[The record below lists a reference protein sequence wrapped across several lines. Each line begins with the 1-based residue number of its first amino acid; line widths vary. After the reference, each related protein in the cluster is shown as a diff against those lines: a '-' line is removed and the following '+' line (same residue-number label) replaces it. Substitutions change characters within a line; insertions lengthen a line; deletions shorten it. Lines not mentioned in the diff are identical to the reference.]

1 MNAIAHEAQSS
12 TGVIQPCSVKIPAS
26 DFCAARPAAKVD
38 LPVVFVA
45 DDSPFAGE
53 VLDAAIRAME
63 FDPIRVKSAN
73 ALFRSSRRTSPNC
86 LIMDVAFLE
95 REGVSI
101 PELIDRC
108 AVMPV
113 IFTAESCDIS
123 TSVMAMKAGAFEFL
137 PKPLQA
143 RALDASIR
151 SAIQCSRD
159 RLAHAIG
166 LRDLVQRYGM
176 LSRREK
182 QVMSCVVTGLLN
194 KQVAAKLAISEITVK
209 VHRGKVM
216 RKMRAKSF
224 AELVR
229 MSTQLS
235 DLAPSS
241 SKTAVRLSQRFD
253 GTPDPMSR
261 GPIAAPGL

>member
-1 MNAIAHEAQSS
+1 MNTIAQESRSS
-12 TGVIQPCSVKIPAS
+12 TGLIQPYSVTIPAS
-26 DFCAARPAAKVD
+26 GCCAARLGAQVD
-38 LPVVFVA
+38 SPVVFVA
-45 DDSPFAGE
+45 DDSPLVGE
-53 VLDAAIRAME
+53 ILVAAIRAME
-63 FDPIRVKSAN
+63 FDPIRVKSAD
-73 ALFRSSRRTSPNC
+73 ALFRFSKRPSPNC

-95 REGVSI
+95 REGLSI

-159 RLAHAIG
+159 RLAREIE

-182 QVMSCVVTGLLN
+182 QVMSYVVTGLLN
-194 KQVAAKLAISEITVK
+194 KQVAAKLGISEITVK

-229 MSTQLS
+229 MSARLS
-235 DLAPSS
+235 DPG
-241 SKTAVRLSQRFD
+241 AVFKA
-253 GTPDPMSR
+253 R
-261 GPIAAPGL
+261 G